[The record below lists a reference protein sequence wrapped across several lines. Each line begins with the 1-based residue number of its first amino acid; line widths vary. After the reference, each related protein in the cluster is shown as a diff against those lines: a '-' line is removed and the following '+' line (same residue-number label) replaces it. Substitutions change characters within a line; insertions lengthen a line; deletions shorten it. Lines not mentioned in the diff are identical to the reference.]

1 MIGGQLSHRRRSALL
16 VALAI
21 VLVAGA
27 VAAGVVFLPNG
38 GTALD
43 QGPLSSP
50 PSKQY
55 KSEQAQRQRRLS
67 AEERHQLVSSVVL
80 FVTTAVERTHP
91 ERAWPVVD
99 PALREGLT
107 KKQWRSGNI
116 PVIPFP
122 AASIGPMSV
131 TSVVGH
137 EALVE
142 MVLIPTT
149 SSHLVKKTF
158 IMQLEEHSAQPPRWA
173 VSSWMPAGISYSQPP
188 QQHVSA
194 AAMSHAL
201 RSDTL
206 SPLWIIVPMGILLGG
221 VLLLPAGVF
230 ARDAYRTRRAEAD
243 ARSAH
248 AND

>member
-1 MIGGQLSHRRRSALL
+1 MLGGQLSHRRRTALLTTLAVLL
-16 VALAI
+16 VAGGIA
-21 VLVAGA
+21 AA
-27 VAAGVVFLPNG
+27 VIELPNKKSV
-38 GTALD
+38 D
-43 QGPLSSP
+43 QGPISAAP
-50 PSKQY
+50 TRQY
-55 KSEQAQRQRRLS
+55 KSAQEAQRSRQLS
-67 AEERHQLVSSVVL
+67 AEERHQLLSSVVL

-91 ERAWPVVD
+91 ERAWPIVD
-99 PALREGLT
+99 PALREGLS

-116 PVIPFP
+116 PVVPFP
-122 AASIGPMSV
+122 AASIGPVSV
-131 TSVVGH
+131 TSVVGT

-188 QQHVSA
+188 RKHVSA

-206 SPLWIIVPMGILLGG
+206 SPLWIIVPMGVLIGG
-221 VLLLPAGVF
+221 VLLLPIGVF
-230 ARDAYRTRRAEAD
+230 TRDAYRTRRAETE
-243 ARSAH
+243 ARNAH
-248 AND
+248 ASD

>member
-1 MIGGQLSHRRRSALL
+1 VLGGQLSHRRKTALL
-16 VALAI
+16 TTLG
-21 VLVAGA
+21 VLLFAGGITAA
-27 VAAGVVFLPNG
+27 VIELPNKSKSV
-38 GTALD
+38 D
-43 QGPLSSP
+43 QGPISAP
-50 PSKQY
+50 PSRQY
-55 KSEQAQRQRRLS
+55 KSAQAQRSRELS
-67 AEERHQLVSSVVL
+67 AEERHQLLSSVVL
-80 FVTTAVERTHP
+80 FVTTAVERSHP
-91 ERAWPVVD
+91 ERSWPIVD

-107 KKQWRSGNI
+107 RKQWQSGNI

-122 AASIGPMSV
+122 AASIGPVSV
-131 TSVVGH
+131 TSVVGT

-142 MVLIPTT
+142 MVLIPTVR
-149 SSHLVKKTF
+149 SHLVKKTF

-243 ARSAH
+243 ARNAH
-248 AND
+248 AD